1 MKKKLLILTAIAES
15 ALVVVAVKV
24 GVEYALMN
32 KVLPAIAMIIVATL
46 GLLSAYAFLR
56 DLREE

>member
-1 MKKKLLILTAIAES
+1 MKKKPLILTVIAEL

-32 KVLPAIAMIIVATL
+32 KTSPAIAMIIVATL

-56 DLREE
+56 EEG